1 MKAILLSAAI
11 CIAGLPVAAEG
22 WGNLDALLF
31 SHLTRSGNAEA
42 SYWLPNSTNPT
53 QASAAFG
60 VVYEYIEGSAGSTS
74 IAVGLFL
81 KQPQGPWGFAGP
93 VADLFGHNPRD
104 VVFEDG
110 FAMMTT
116 TMPGPNDPRCCPTV
130 PTRWRI
136 DLARLK
142 AWQAR

>member
-1 MKAILLSAAI
+1 MKALLLSAVI
-11 CIAGLPVAAEG
+11 GVAGLSATAEG

-31 SHLTRSGNAEA
+31 SHLTRSGSAEA
-42 SYWLPNSTNPT
+42 SYWLPNSNDPA
-53 QASAAFG
+53 QATAAFG
-60 VVYEYIEGSAGSTS
+60 VVYEHIAGSAGNTT

-81 KQPQGPWGFAGP
+81 RPSGSQWGFAGP

-104 VVFEDG
+104 VVFEGG

-136 DLARLK
+136 DLARLQ

>member
-1 MKAILLSAAI
+1 MKALLLSAAI
-11 CIAGLPVAAEG
+11 CIAGLSVAAEG

-31 SHLTRSGNAEA
+31 SHLTRSGSAEA
-42 SYWLPNSTNPT
+42 SYWLPNSIDPA
-53 QASAAFG
+53 QATAAFG
-60 VVYEYIEGSAGSTS
+60 VVYEHIAGSAGNTT

-81 KQPQGPWGFAGP
+81 RPSGGQWGFAGP

-104 VVFEDG
+104 VVFEGG

-136 DLARLK
+136 DLARLQ